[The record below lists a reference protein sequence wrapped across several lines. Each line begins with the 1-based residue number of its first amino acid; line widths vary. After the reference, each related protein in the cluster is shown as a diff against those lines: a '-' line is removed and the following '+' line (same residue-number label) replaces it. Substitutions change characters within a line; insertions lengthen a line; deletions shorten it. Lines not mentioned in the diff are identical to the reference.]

1 MRLRERVEVPSKRC
15 LLDRILILED
25 HDIQPTE
32 NKILAT
38 MSRYLTP
45 SKLALLVLI
54 SAYSLDVVAKQD
66 RGSVLSFIITH
77 ILPDHKDPSNLQ
89 ELNAQHVGLQDFESV
104 LSSLDFPIPGRS
116 VWDYFLQKMW
126 AIDCFDTLDLFLSD
140 IPVLLTRSREQTI
153 KDREAGEEENILPG
167 LLSRT
172 SPLGAFVR
180 RCHLEYTRLQF
191 QDGTALWQDFI
202 GFRATTRQAWEKKNP
217 PDGKS
222 ALDINLSRLHVDS
235 SHPLSQIMYSRL
247 ACAETNLGGFSTHDV
262 EKLMELQVSELQKL
276 GGRLPE
282 AMKVKLKQL
291 STSGVTLPSLA
302 HYLRFLDSWR
312 AGDYA
317 SAFDNLHRYFDY
329 TMQSRD
335 RTFYQYALLNLAIL
349 QADFGCY
356 SEAIPAMQE
365 AIATAR
371 ENKDTTCLNFCMSW
385 LYHFGKA
392 FPAEMKEIRESGILG
407 SEMEG
412 LAFLKTRAK
421 DAEMWGLLS
430 TCLLS
435 EAKMGLQHGDS
446 LASVFESIAKASHLN
461 VTKGVM
467 NVVGPTLLMKGSVY
481 GRIGVTQLAWSSGET
496 FLECYSSDAP
506 AEDILKCKCRLAS
519 LLVQRGRYTAAMEM
533 MESVPA
539 HIKRVLKYNQY
550 WTFYMGMLKLR
561 RYLHRHD
568 IDAASYLLQQLKG
581 QGAPDLE
588 LNLTLSL
595 LEIDLLLRRGI
606 HDSAIELM
614 DATAKKAAHEN
625 ADVAYQSK
633 LLSLKARG
641 LAKCGHPLRGFSM
654 AVRAANV
661 AYQARILPAL
671 WDASGTLANILLEV
685 KEYDAAR
692 SLLESLVPQVTE
704 YQDCDLTGRMY
715 ALLVDA
721 HMGQADEKS
730 AKRKDHVNTAM
741 EFIECAY
748 EQFRR
753 VEDLKGQMGMLA
765 KKATIMRWRGDF
777 LLANDTASQYLQ
789 LKEEY
794 KAVEVLA

>member
-1 MRLRERVEVPSKRC
+1 LTAFAV
-15 LLDRILILED
+15 LED
-25 HDIQPTE
+25 HDIRPTTHK
-32 NKILAT
+32 NLAR

-45 SKLALLVLI
+45 SKVALLVLI
-54 SAYSLDVVAKQD
+54 STYSSDVVAKQD

-77 ILPDHKDPSNLQ
+77 ILPDHKHPSNLL
-89 ELNAQHVGLQDFESV
+89 EIDAEHVVSADDFEHA
-104 LSSLDFPIPGRS
+104 LSPLNFPIPGRS

-126 AIDCFDTLDLFLSD
+126 SFDCFDTLDLFLSD
-140 IPVLLTRSREQTI
+140 IPVLLSRSREQI
-153 KDREAGEEENILPG
+153 LRDREAGEEEKG
-167 LLSRT
+167 FQGHVSRT
-172 SPLGAFVR
+172 SPLGAFIR

-202 GFRATTRQAWEKKNP
+202 GFRISTRQAWEKKNP

-222 ALDINLSRLHVDS
+222 ALDINLSMLHIDS

-247 ACAETNLGGFSTHDV
+247 TYAETKLGGFSTHDV
-262 EKLMELQVSELQKL
+262 EKLMEFQVSELQRL

-282 AMKVKLKQL
+282 PMKVKLKQL
-291 STSGVTLPSLA
+291 SASGITLPSLA

-317 SAFDNLHRYFDY
+317 AAFDNLHRYFDY

-349 QADFGCY
+349 QADFGCH

-392 FPAEMKEIRESGILG
+392 FPTEMKEIRESGILG

-461 VTKGVM
+461 VTKGVT

-481 GRIGVTQLAWSSGET
+481 GRIGITQLAWLSGET

-519 LLVQRGRYTAAMEM
+519 LLVQRGRYKAATEM
-533 MESVPA
+533 MDSVSE

-561 RYLHRHD
+561 RYIHRHD
-568 IDAASYLLQQLKG
+568 IDAASYMLQQLKG

-588 LNLTLSL
+588 VNLTLSI
-595 LEIDLLLRRGI
+595 LEIDLLLRRGTL
-606 HDSAIELM
+606 DSAIELM
-614 DATAKKAAHEN
+614 DATAEKAAHEN
-625 ADVAYQSK
+625 ADIVYQSK

-641 LAKCGHPLRGFSM
+641 LAKCGHPLKGFSM
-654 AVRAANV
+654 AVRAANI
-661 AYQARILPAL
+661 AFRARILPAL
-671 WDASGTLANILLEV
+671 WEAIGTLANILLEV
-685 KEYDAAR
+685 KEYEAAC
-692 SLLESLVPQVTE
+692 SLLESIVPQATE
-704 YQDCDLTGRMY
+704 CQDCDLTGRMY
-715 ALLVDA
+715 SLLVDA
-721 HMGQADEKS
+721 HMGLAGQADGKS
-730 AKRKDHVNTAM
+730 AARKDHVNMAM
-741 EFIECAY
+741 DFIECAY

-753 VEDLKGQMGMLA
+753 VEDLKGQTEMLA
-765 KKATIMRWRGDF
+765 KKATIMHWRGD
-777 LLANDTASQYLQ
+777 LVLANDTASQYLQ
-789 LKEEY
+789 LKGEY
-794 KAVEVLA
+794 KAREVLAQG

>member
-1 MRLRERVEVPSKRC
+1 
-15 LLDRILILED
+15 
-25 HDIQPTE
+25 
-32 NKILAT
+32 

-45 SKLALLVLI
+45 SKVALLVLI
-54 SAYSLDVVAKQD
+54 SAYAEEVVAMHD
-66 RGSVLSFIITH
+66 RARVLSFIITYV
-77 ILPDHKDPSNLQ
+77 LPDHKDPVC
-89 ELNAQHVGLQDFESV
+89 LNEVDAGHAVSVKDFETT
-104 LSSLDFPIPGRS
+104 LSLLQFAIPGRT

-140 IPVLLTRSREQTI
+140 IPILLPKSREQI
-153 KDREAGEEENILPG
+153 LKEREAADEEKAVPG
-167 LLSRT
+167 RISRT
-172 SPLGAFVR
+172 SPLGAFIR

-202 GFRATTRQAWEKKNP
+202 GFRVSTRQAWEKKNA
-217 PDGKS
+217 PDGKN
-222 ALDINLSRLHVDS
+222 ALDINLSALQIDS
-235 SHPLSQIMYSRL
+235 SHPLSQIMYGRL
-247 ACAETNLGGFSTHDV
+247 IVEDTKLNGFSTHDV
-262 EKLMELQVSELQKL
+262 EKLMEFQVSELQRL

-282 AMKVKLKQL
+282 GMKLKLKQL

-302 HYLRFLDSWR
+302 HYLQFLDSWR

-349 QADFGCY
+349 QADFGCH

-385 LYHFGKA
+385 LYHFGKS

-430 TCLLS
+430 TCMLS

-461 VTKGVM
+461 VTKGVT

-481 GRIGVTQLAWSSGET
+481 GRIGVTQLAWLSGET
-496 FLECYSSDAP
+496 FLECYSDDAP
-506 AEDILKCKCRLAS
+506 AEDVLKCKYRLAN
-519 LLVQRGRYTAAMEM
+519 LLVQRGRYKAATEM

-539 HIKRVLKYNQY
+539 YILRVLKYTQY
-550 WTFYMGMLKLR
+550 WTFCMGLLKLR

-568 IDAASYLLQQLKG
+568 IDAATYMLQQLKG
-581 QGAPDLE
+581 QIAPDLE
-588 LNLTLSL
+588 VSFTLSL
-595 LEIDLLLRRGI
+595 LEIDLLMRRGVF
-606 HDSAIELM
+606 DEAIDLM
-614 DATAKKAAHEN
+614 DATAKTTSQEN
-625 ADVAYQSK
+625 ADIIYEVK

-641 LAKCGHPLRGFSM
+641 LAKCGHPLKGFSM
-654 AVRAANV
+654 AVRAANI
-661 AYQARILPAL
+661 AYRARILPAL
-671 WDASGTLANILLEV
+671 WEAIGTLSNVLLEV
-685 KEYDAAR
+685 KEYKAAV
-692 SLLESLVPQVTE
+692 SLLETIVPQVME
-704 YQDCDLTGRMY
+704 CQDCDLTARTY
-715 ALLVDA
+715 AMLADA
-721 HMGQADEKS
+721 HMGLAGQQEAKS
-730 AKRKDHVNTAM
+730 TKRKDHVNRAM
-741 EFIECAY
+741 EFIECSY
-748 EQFRR
+748 EQFRH
-753 VEDLKGQMGMLA
+753 VEDLKGQTELLA
-765 KKATIMRWRGDF
+765 KKATIMHWRGDL
-777 LLANDTASQYLQ
+777 LLANDTASQYAQLQ
-789 LKEEY
+789 EEY
-794 KAVEVLA
+794 KASEVLAQS